1 MSSPLR
7 IEGRELLRIAFPLAL
22 SNVGNQL
29 LGLVDTA
36 VVGRLGEIPLGAVGL
51 GGGLYFV
58 VAVIGLG
65 LMLGLDP
72 LITQAL
78 GADDRPGARN
88 LFVQGLIIA
97 AAVTLPLALIMYA
110 SVALLPLFGIDP
122 ETAGETN
129 DYLNARLPSL
139 LPFLLMV
146 GGRSYLSA
154 NGVTRPMVI
163 AVVLA
168 NLINLPVSW
177 ALVFGDAGLTPY
189 GVPALGIPAL
199 GVAGAGWTS
208 TVCTLLQMAIVL
220 YAARAVGREI
230 PEPAGARA
238 EPAPWSLRPD
248 AEAIR
253 RAVVIGTP
261 IALTLL
267 AEVGIFTLVGVL
279 AGVLGNRPLAAHN
292 VALALAATT
301 FQVPLAINAAAT
313 VRVGRAVGEGDQQK
327 TRRAGFIALGAGGAF
342 MAFNGLFFVAFPEGY
357 ARLITDDPDVIAAT
371 APLMVVAAAFQL
383 VDGLQVVGAGA
394 LRGAGDTRFALGA
407 NLAGHYL
414 VGVPVALYLTWPAQ
428 MGVTGLWWGLCAG
441 LSCVAVALVARFDR
455 ISRTAIARA

>member
-1 MSSPLR
+1 MSSPVR
-7 IEGRELLRIAFPLAL
+7 IEMRELLRIAFPLAL

-36 VVGRLGEIPLGAVGL
+36 VVGRLGEVPLGAVGL

-78 GADDRPGARN
+78 GADDRRQARH
-88 LFVQGLIIA
+88 LFVQGLSIA
-97 AAVTLPLALIMYA
+97 VAVTLPLLLLMYGA
-110 SVALLPLFGIDP
+110 VALLPLFGIDA
-122 ETAGETN
+122 ETARETG
-129 DYLNARLPSL
+129 DYVNARLPSL
-139 LPFLLMV
+139 LPFLLLI

-154 NGVTRPMVI
+154 NSITRPMVV
-163 AVVLA
+163 AVIVA
-168 NLINLPVSW
+168 NVINLPMSW

-189 GVPALGIPAL
+189 GLPALGVPAL

-208 TVCTLLQMAIVL
+208 TVCTVVQMAIVL
-220 YAARAVGREI
+220 YAARAVGREVED
-230 PEPAGARA
+230 EPGTS
-238 EPAPWSLRPD
+238 WSLRPD
-248 AEAIR
+248 PAAIR
-253 RAVVIGTP
+253 RALALGTP

-267 AEVGIFTLVGVL
+267 AEVGIFTLVGIL
-279 AGVLGNRPLAAHN
+279 AGVLGSRPLAAHN

-301 FQVPLAINAAAT
+301 FQVALAINAAAT
-313 VRVGRAVGEGDQQK
+313 VRVGRSVGEGDQAK
-327 TRRAGFIALGAGGAF
+327 ARRAGFVALGVSATF
-342 MAFNGLFFVAFPEGY
+342 MSLNGLLFVAFPEGY
-357 ARLITDDPDVIAAT
+357 ARLITDDPNVIAVA

-383 VDGLQVVGAGA
+383 VDGLQVVSAGA
-394 LRGAGDTRFALGA
+394 LRGAGDTRFALVA
-407 NLAGHYL
+407 NLAGHYA
-414 VGVPVALYLTWPAQ
+414 VGVPIALYLTWPAE

-455 ISRTAIARA
+455 ISRREIARA